1 MGQES
6 NELEKNGQGEAF
18 QPAKWL
24 FFGAV
29 LLALILSLSVGVLYI
44 LADPTPAPPS
54 EQTTEESVQPTES
67 EVATEE
73 TQEPPT
79 EVPPSPS
86 TPIVITDITVGD
98 WQIERSK
105 CVNIT
110 RSWVKLVGVEIM
122 GGVPPYKLR
131 IEQKDA
137 LIYENVVDIVPES
150 QPSRIIF
157 SSPIT
162 VNTGSFI
169 NVTINSNTNDGKP
182 IWHDR
187 LFFYYFD
194 PMCLGDTD

>member
-1 MGQES
+1 MGQENS
-6 NELEKNGQGEAF
+6 EQENNGQGEAF

-29 LLALILSLSVGVLYI
+29 LLALILSFSVGVLYI
-44 LADPTPAPPS
+44 LADPTPAPPP
-54 EQTTEESVQPTES
+54 EQTTEEPVLPTNS
-67 EVATEE
+67 EVAIEE
-73 TQEPPT
+73 TQAPPT
-79 EVPPSPS
+79 DPSSLS
-86 TPIVITDITVGD
+86 TPIVIIDITVED

-110 RSWVKLVGVEIM
+110 RSWVKLLGLEIM

-131 IEQKDA
+131 IEQKGE
-137 LIYENVVDIVPES
+137 LVYENVVDIVPES
-150 QPSRIIF
+150 QPTKIVF

-182 IWHDR
+182 IWQDR